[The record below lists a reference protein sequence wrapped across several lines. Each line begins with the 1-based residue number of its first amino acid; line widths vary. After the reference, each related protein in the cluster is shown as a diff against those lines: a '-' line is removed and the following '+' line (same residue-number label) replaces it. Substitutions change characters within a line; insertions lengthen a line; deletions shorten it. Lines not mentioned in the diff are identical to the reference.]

1 MQLHNIRVSG
11 CEPKAHKQQAALGK
25 THHEHHVIIQ
35 VQINNNIVFKP
46 IINNK

>member
-25 THHEHHVIIQ
+25 THHKYYVGIIY
-35 VQINNNIVFKP
+35 NILLWL
-46 IINNK
+46 I